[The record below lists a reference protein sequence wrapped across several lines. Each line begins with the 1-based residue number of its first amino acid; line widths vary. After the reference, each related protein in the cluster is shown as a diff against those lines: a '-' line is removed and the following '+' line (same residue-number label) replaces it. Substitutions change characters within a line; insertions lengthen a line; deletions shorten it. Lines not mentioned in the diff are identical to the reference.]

1 MLFLINR
8 REFRSDIIG
17 VIKSPPVELEGR
29 LAIIS
34 KGKPLPLESR
44 AEKSIYKDDIRQE
57 IMKTFMM
64 PRSRYSYH
72 QNLCSRELSGPLSI
86 FLTLNSGL

>member
-1 MLFLINR
+1 LGDEMLFLINR
-8 REFRSDIIG
+8 REFRPDIIG

-29 LAIIS
+29 LATIL

-44 AEKSIYKDDIRQE
+44 AEKSIYKIDSRQE
-57 IMKTFMM
+57 IMETFMM
-64 PRSRYSYH
+64 LRSRYLYP

-86 FLTLNSGL
+86 FLT